1 MKTISLKNPIKCFH
15 SSDFHHF
22 HPWSVFYSTGAKSHD
37 SSKAKTKQMY
47 FKELSVS
54 RIFHVVN
61 LWTSAISSCKAL
73 HDLEAEQTKVLI
85 SPKTS
90 RAPIDE
96 GHRARLTTFF
106 QNVPNSFCRV
116 QTHLLMFVRRFL
128 GSLSILCWLAPF
140 YKPGGCCDTFQAFSW

>member
-1 MKTISLKNPIKCFH
+1 MKTISLEKSNKMFSFKRF
-15 SSDFHHF
+15 SSFSPMISILLHC
-22 HPWSVFYSTGAKSHD
+22 TGAKNHD

-73 HDLEAEQTKVLI
+73 HDTEAEQTKVLI

-96 GHRARLTTFF
+96 GHRARLTTF
-106 QNVPNSFCRV
+106 SRTC
-116 QTHLLMFVRRFL
+116 QTLFVEFRRTFL
-128 GSLSILCWLAPF
+128 CLF
-140 YKPGGCCDTFQAFSW
+140 DAF

>member
-1 MKTISLKNPIKCFH
+1 MKTIILEKSNKMFSFKRF
-15 SSDFHHF
+15 SSFSPMISILLHC
-22 HPWSVFYSTGAKSHD
+22 TGAKNHD

-106 QNVPNSFCRV
+106 QNVPNSFCRA

-128 GSLSILCWLAPF
+128 GSLSILC
-140 YKPGGCCDTFQAFSW
+140 

>member
-1 MKTISLKNPIKCFH
+1 MKTIILEKSNKMFSFKRF
-15 SSDFHHF
+15 SSFSPMISILLHC
-22 HPWSVFYSTGAKSHD
+22 TGAKNHD

-73 HDLEAEQTKVLI
+73 HDTEAEQTKVLI

-106 QNVPNSFCRV
+106 QNVPNSFCRA

-128 GSLSILCWLAPF
+128 GSLSILC
-140 YKPGGCCDTFQAFSW
+140 

>member
-1 MKTISLKNPIKCFH
+1 MFSFKRFSSFSPMISILLHC
-15 SSDFHHF
+15 
-22 HPWSVFYSTGAKSHD
+22 TGAKSHD

-73 HDLEAEQTKVLI
+73 HDTEAEQTKVLI

-106 QNVPNSFCRV
+106 QNVPNSFCRA

-128 GSLSILCWLAPF
+128 GSLSILCWLATF